1 MAFTYVLTTD
11 TGKVRR
17 DIGDTVEADAQFTD
31 EEIDSFVTEGGSV
44 KAAAGLALL
53 AWAAALAREDEQTKT
68 GSWQGDR
75 RDVVGKMKGLAK
87 EYLDLAAYKPTA
99 KRPSFRNSAVD
110 WDARIQAAREIQEDN

>member
-1 MAFTYVLTTD
+1 MAFTYDLTTD
-11 TGKVRR
+11 AGKVRR
-17 DIGDTVEADAQFTD
+17 DIGDTVAADAQFTD

-53 AWAAALAREDEQTKT
+53 AWAAALAREDEQTKS

-75 RDVVGKMKGLAK
+75 RDVVGKMKSLAK
-87 EYLDLAAYKPTA
+87 EYLDLAGYKPAA

-110 WDARIQAAREIQEDN
+110 WDRRIQATRELQEDN